1 LNQQSKVARGREF
14 KIGLFAVIVLASLY
28 IGFNYLR
35 GLDVFSPL
43 NTYYVKYSNT
53 SGLNSG
59 DRVILKGL
67 DVGSVLGRKFS
78 SDAYDEI
85 IVTLAIDKTIVMR
98 EGTVALLAKPDLLG
112 ALQVQ
117 LILSQT
123 DGAIIQKEGY
133 LMGEVDRG
141 ITEMLT
147 EGGLSAANS
156 LTAVVNKI
164 SAMLDPFT
172 SRADTIALAIDNFKY
187 FSDKLVYMTDSVNIA
202 MEQVKLKIDYVTDSL
217 VAAMGGIKPLMEEYT
232 KLGQK
237 MNAIDIESRL
247 IEMDSIL
254 AGTNLFMT
262 RLNSNEGTI
271 GQLMTNDSLY
281 NALTKT
287 MVELDS
293 LFADLRYN
301 PKRYVHFSV
310 FGRKNRPPAD
320 PKKK

>member
-1 LNQQSKVARGREF
+1 VARGREF
-14 KIGLFAVIVLASLY
+14 KIGLFAVLTLASLY

-43 NTYYVKYSNT
+43 NTYYVKYTNT

-59 DRVILKGL
+59 DRVILNGL
-67 DVGSVLGRKFS
+67 DVGSVIGRRFS

-85 IVTLAIDKTIVMR
+85 VVTLAIDKTIIMR
-98 EGTVALLAKPDLLG
+98 EGTIARLAKPDLLG

-117 LILSQT
+117 LILNKN
-123 DGAIIQKEGY
+123 DGPIIQKEGF
-133 LMGEVDRG
+133 LEGDVDRG
-141 ITEMLT
+141 ITELLT

-164 SAMLDPFT
+164 SAILEPFT

-187 FSDKLVYMTDSVNIA
+187 FSDKLVYMTDSVNIV

-217 VAAMGGIKPLMEEYT
+217 VASMGGIKPLMEEYT
-232 KLGQK
+232 KLGEK

-247 IEMDSIL
+247 LEMDSIL
-254 AGTNLFMT
+254 IGTSAFVNK
-262 RLNSNEGTI
+262 LNSSEGTF

-281 NALTKT
+281 NSLTKT

>member
-1 LNQQSKVARGREF
+1 MARGKEF
-14 KIGLFAVIVLASLY
+14 KIGLFAVLMLASLY

-43 NTYYVKYSNT
+43 NTYYVKYDNT
-53 SGLNSG
+53 GGLNRG
-59 DRVILKGL
+59 DRVILNGL
-67 DVGSVLGRKFS
+67 DVGSVIERRFS
-78 SDAYDEI
+78 TDAYDEI
-85 IVTLAIDKTIVMR
+85 IVTLAIDKTILMR
-98 EGTVALLAKPDLLG
+98 EGTIARLAKPDLLG
-112 ALQVQ
+112 ALEVQ
-117 LILSQT
+117 LILGQ
-123 DGAIIQKEGY
+123 DGAVIPKEGY
-133 LMGEVDRG
+133 LIGDVDRG

-164 SAMLDPFT
+164 SALLDPFT

-202 MEQVKLKIDYVTDSL
+202 MEQVKLKIDYVSDSL
-217 VAAMGGIKPLMEEYT
+217 VSAMGGFKPLMEEYT
-232 KLGQK
+232 KLGEK
-237 MNAIDIESRL
+237 MNSIDIESRL
-247 IEMDSIL
+247 VQMDSIL
-254 AGTNLFMT
+254 VGTSMFVE
-262 RLNSNEGTI
+262 RLNSNEGTF

-301 PKRYVHFSV
+301 PKRYVHFSI